1 MASRFVEVDE
11 EFIEELKD
19 TSENKNTKRS
29 TDYWTNIF
37 QQWAKTRGKNEQLE
51 SYEVLQLNE
60 ALAQF
65 FAELRK
71 GSGEEYEPDS
81 LKVMQ
86 AALDRHLRNKSYPKS
101 IMRDT
106 EFLSSRKVLEG
117 KARKL
122 RELGMGKRPNKAQ
135 SLTKEEEEILWEN
148 SQLGDK
154 TPRSLINT
162 VWWLLTMHFGLRGRQ
177 EHHDM
182 KVEDFSFQKD
192 DGGVEFVT
200 FSEGLTKTRGGGLRV
215 KPRLATPKMFAT
227 GKKRCPVALLKKYLD
242 KRPAELKTTGP
253 VYHSVIDKP
262 QTSVWYK
269 KMPVGKNTINNIMKT
284 MKENSPLKDVCPDKK
299 LTNHS
304 ARKTVVKRLKSSGI
318 PKCEIKNI
326 TGHSSEQGLD
336 DYDSGD
342 ENEQR
347 NMSNII
353 DSTTNARQVLQPLS
367 SVQTAPSQVY
377 NFSHCNVTLNI
388 AGSHSSQSSL
398 SQSKRGF
405 KRIFLPDS
413 DSD

>member
-1 MASRFVEVDE
+1 M
-11 EFIEELKD
+11 K
-19 TSENKNTKRS
+19 TKNTKRS

-51 SYEVLQLNE
+51 SYEVPQLNE
-60 ALAQF
+60 ALTQF
-65 FAELRK
+65 FAKLRK
-71 GSGEEYEPDS
+71 RSGEEYEPDS

-86 AALDRHLRNKSYPKS
+86 AALDCHLRSKTYPKS
-101 IMRDT
+101 IVTDT
-106 EFLSSRKVLEG
+106 EFLSSTKVLEG
-117 KARKL
+117 KAKKL
-122 RELGMGKRPNKAQ
+122 RELGMGKQPNKAQ
-135 SLTKEEEEILWEN
+135 SLTQEEEEILWEN
-148 SQLGDK
+148 GQLGDK
-154 TPRSLINT
+154 TPWSLTNT
-162 VWWLLTMHFGLRGRQ
+162 VSWLLTMHFGLRGRQ

-215 KPRLATPKMFAT
+215 KPRLATSKMFAT
-227 GKKRCPVALLKKYLD
+227 GNKRCPVALLKKYLD

-253 VYHSVIDKP
+253 VYLSVIDKP

-269 KMPVGKNTINNIMKT
+269 KMSMGKNTINNIVKT
-284 MKENSPLKDVCPDKK
+284 MKENSPLKDVCQDKK

-304 ARKTVVKRLKSSGI
+304 ARKTVVQKLKSSGI

-326 TGHSSEQGLD
+326 TVHSSKQGLD
-336 DYDSGD
+336 DYDSRD

-347 NMSNII
+347 IMSNII
-353 DSTTNARQVLQPLS
+353 DNATNARQVLQPLS

-377 NFSHCNVTLNI
+377 SFSHCDVTLNI
-388 AGSHSSQSSL
+388 AGSHSSQLSL
-398 SQSKRGF
+398 SQSKRGY
-405 KRIFLPDS
+405 KRICLPDS